1 MAEKSYYW
9 LKLPKDFFKR
19 HDIKYIMTLPEGDHI
34 VLFYLQLMV
43 ESIDHDGELRFSPN
57 IPYSE
62 AMLASVT
69 DTDVEIVK
77 NSLVVLKELELVKV
91 SEDGTIIL
99 EKVKNMVGFE
109 TEWARKKKEYR
120 ERLRQSQDNEET
132 NRGQCPPNVLPMSDK
147 SKSKSK
153 SKSYIERTIQ
163 ERPLSHFTPPT
174 VEEVRTYCIERGNQV
189 DPERFVDFYEC
200 KNWFVGKNKMR
211 DWKAAVR
218 TWEKRDTDGTR
229 AIVRPQLPSGG
240 NEFTALLTQEGYQ
253 QEGFV

>member
-19 HDIKYIMTLPEGDHI
+19 HDIKYIMTLPEGEHI

-69 DTDVEIVK
+69 DTDIEIVK
-77 NSLVVLKELELVKV
+77 NSLEVLKELELVKI

-109 TEWARKKKEYR
+109 TKWAEKKRAYR
-120 ERLRQSQDNEET
+120 DQKRQSED
-132 NRGQCPPNVLPMSDK
+132 NVLDMSSNCPHDVPTMSDK

-163 ERPLSHFTPPT
+163 ERPLSHFVPPT
-174 VEEVRTYCIERGNQV
+174 VEEVRAYCVQRGNQV
-189 DPERFVDFYEC
+189 DPERFVDFYSS
-200 KNWFVGKNKMR
+200 KNWFVGKNKMK
-211 DWKAAVR
+211 DWQAAIR
-218 TWEKRDTDGTR
+218 TWEKREETTTQPFPKQVNAGN
-229 AIVRPQLPSGG
+229 QFFGLLESGG
-240 NEFTALLTQEGYQ
+240 AT
-253 QEGFV
+253 